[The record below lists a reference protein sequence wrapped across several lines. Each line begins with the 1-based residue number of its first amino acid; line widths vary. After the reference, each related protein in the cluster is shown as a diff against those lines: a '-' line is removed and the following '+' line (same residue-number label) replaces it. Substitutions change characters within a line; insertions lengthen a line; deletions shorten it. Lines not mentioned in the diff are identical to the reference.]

1 MKGVVAQQKLIGL
14 RVRMVV
20 LVDGYVHYVN
30 HVKVNEMN
38 NLTEQQIL
46 AVKQC
51 IKLIV
56 SDKSPMYPGVRTT
69 FDLAQAQHVE
79 QQLALLVAKYFGIE
93 YDLHER
99 YENVNFI

>member
-1 MKGVVAQQKLIGL
+1 M
-14 RVRMVV
+14 
-20 LVDGYVHYVN
+20 DGYVHYVN
-30 HVKVNEMN
+30 HVKVNEMS

-69 FDLAQAQHVE
+69 FDLAQAQ
-79 QQLALLVAKYFGIE
+79 QDRKSTRLNSS
-93 YDLHER
+93 HEWISR
-99 YENVNFI
+99 MPSSA